1 MVDLRFG
8 VRGDAQRV
16 GIGPQTAYHR
26 LFCRMPPR
34 LSLRPAVVCA
44 DTLHPCSICSLLYM
58 TPLPVEQL
66 ADGPAKGVVV
76 IRLEQH
82 GSDGL
87 RPVVVLDGDLIE
99 RLDATLDALP
109 SDLVGLVLASNA
121 PRAFVAGADLKSIV
135 SMNDADLDTYLARG
149 QDVFGRLSQ
158 LPCMTAAAIHGATL
172 GGGLELAMHC
182 DLLVGCPA
190 AKPYPIGLPEAGL
203 GLCPGWGG
211 TNLLPARIDAAQAI
225 EITAAGKPMK
235 TDAARDARLFDAW
248 TDDAEKL
255 VETAAASVANAAFP
269 TRDGSPSRWIGR
281 DATRAKAEAGLEAL
295 DTSTGPA
302 AAVAACVRAG
312 LQDGWHEA
320 LAEERRRLVGLR
332 NTDEARGA
340 IEAFFARSKG

>member
-1 MVDLRFG
+1 
-8 VRGDAQRV
+8 
-16 GIGPQTAYHR
+16 
-26 LFCRMPPR
+26 
-34 LSLRPAVVCA
+34 VV
-44 DTLHPCSICSLLYM
+44 
-58 TPLPVEQL
+58 
-66 ADGPAKGVVV
+66 
-76 IRLEQH
+76 RLEQLNSN
-82 GSDGL
+82 GSI

-135 SMNDADLDTYLARG
+135 SMSDTDLDIYLARG

-190 AKPYPIGLPEAGL
+190 VKPYPIGLPEAGL

-211 TNLLPARIDAAQAI
+211 TNLLPARIDSAKAI
-225 EITAAGKPMK
+225 EMTAMGKPMK
-235 TDAARDARLFDAW
+235 TDGAREAGLFDAW
-248 TDDAEKL
+248 TDAPEKL
-255 VETAAASVANAAFP
+255 IETAAASVANKPCP
-269 TRDGSPSRWIGR
+269 TRDGSPSCWIGR
-281 DATRAKAEAGLEAL
+281 DDNKAKAEAGLEAL

-332 NTDEARGA
+332 NTDEAKAA